1 MPINSSIGLIEA
13 TDLDSDLLY
22 YTLDPSTVN
31 MIIWP
36 LPLYVTSTDI
46 TRLQG
51 NKCILQ
57 SKYFRLQTE
66 NYPKLL
72 VQKIVEYDVIQKM
85 TLILYVQV
93 CALKS

>member
-1 MPINSSIGLIEA
+1 MAVNSSIGLIEA

-31 MIIWP
+31 TITWP
-36 LPLYVTSTDI
+36 LPQYVTSICITD
-46 TRLQG
+46 LKG
-51 NKCILQ
+51 NTFIFQ

-93 CALKS
+93 WPLKS